1 MQARLLELNPR
12 AFFTPCVCH
21 NSQLQSLILG
31 DIASSCSDA
40 VSFFGI
46 LQRIYVFSASTQ
58 RWTILQQHVKSL
70 SLKPLSDTLWECR
83 IESVKA
89 VRYQTAEIR
98 DALIEAAA
106 AAK

>member
-1 MQARLLELNPR
+1 MR
-12 AFFTPCVCH
+12 V
-21 NSQLQSLILG
+21 SQLQSLILG
-31 DIASSCSDA
+31 VIASSFSDA

-46 LQRIYVFSASTQ
+46 LQRIYVFSVSTQ

-70 SLKPLSDTLWECR
+70 SVKPLSDTLWECR

>member
-1 MQARLLELNPR
+1 MR
-12 AFFTPCVCH
+12 V
-21 NSQLQSLILG
+21 SQLTITISYTLRYTV
-31 DIASSCSDA
+31 ASSCSDA

-46 LQRIYVFSASTQ
+46 LQRIYVFTASTQ
-58 RWTILQQHVKSL
+58 RWTI
-70 SLKPLSDTLWECR
+70 LKPLSDTLWECR

>member
-1 MQARLLELNPR
+1 ML
-12 AFFTPCVCH
+12 
-21 NSQLQSLILG
+21 
-31 DIASSCSDA
+31 
-40 VSFFGI
+40 SFFGI

-58 RWTILQQHVKSL
+58 RWTILQQHAKSL
-70 SLKPLSDTLWECR
+70 SVKASKWHTVECR

-89 VRYQTAEIR
+89 VIYQTAEMR

>member
-1 MQARLLELNPR
+1 MKGHKSGVQARLLELNPR

-21 NSQLQSLILG
+21 NYNLLLG

-46 LQRIYVFSASTQ
+46 LQRIYVFFSASTQ

-70 SLKPLSDTLWECR
+70 SVKPLSDTW
-83 IESVKA
+83 
-89 VRYQTAEIR
+89 
-98 DALIEAAA
+98 
-106 AAK
+106 

>member
-1 MQARLLELNPR
+1 MLDHSPAAR
-12 AFFTPCVCH
+12 
-21 NSQLQSLILG
+21 
-31 DIASSCSDA
+31 
-40 VSFFGI
+40 
-46 LQRIYVFSASTQ
+46 
-58 RWTILQQHVKSL
+58 VKSL
-70 SLKPLSDTLWECR
+70 SVKPLSDTRWECR